1 MYPWDAT
8 WLLVWEKLY
17 SAESILQPF
26 MAASSSMRVYYSAC
40 ILLLATFYMK
50 ISIFAMFRCSF
61 AMGSPFPKKFLPAR
75 NPYPCFPPGQTLR
88 GML

>member
-61 AMGSPFPKKFLPAR
+61 AMGGPLAQKFLPAR
-75 NPYPCFPPGQTLR
+75 NPYPGFPPGQTLH